1 MFRFPNSLDR
11 PKSDTFTPDPTAD
24 NRHYRLLPYSQGR
37 YKAHG
42 VVNLD
47 SQGVVPYSTSSLHRQ
62 PYAVSEMPQSINL
75 SKRPVTISSSGT
87 TDLYSGTPVFQY
99 SEADLASQAE
109 QMSLA
114 DKGPATRSKRAI
126 TTSSNNDVPDTDMR
140 NFPAVD
146 HWNNQLAEEQS
157 KVSQPVEKRAVSTG
171 AQHSAAFL
179 HQSPAGRV
187 CPKDTRSLSRA
198 PFLQKIHQIWP
209 EGQSGAL
216 NQFVGSQ
223 RPVRNQSIAPVYSR
237 SRHVPDRLE
246 FSDSAKTI
254 NAAYNSLKTNPLNA
268 EAEFR
273 KVYPAMLGSLN
284 WKDQC
289 RVVAGLARAIKDQGG
304 IHNYQRAVDTILK
317 FKGERVHPTVPS
329 GFHSLDITLAKA
341 WEGLGRYRWAE
352 MLLLAMIK
360 RGRFV
365 PVDVLSRPTGNRDID
380 LALIMLWQAMGKQDL
395 AQKLL
400 MAIRVKNPNQMQ
412 LAIADKNPE
421 MTREEAETILCQ
433 PTGDSDLDLA
443 QARLWESMEQYAL
456 AETLL
461 LLMSGKDPCELWLAI
476 AGQNPRMTKANA
488 EAVLC
493 TLSGKQNMDLARL
506 WQAMDKKEL
515 AENLLLVMAGKNPK
529 ELKLAMAGENPRMT
543 AEEAEAMLCHPSD
556 KHDINL
562 ALARLWEDMEKYDE
576 AENLLLAMAGK
587 NPKELR
593 LAMAGENPGM
603 TTEEAEVALCE
614 PSCKYDVNLA
624 LVMLWGIMDK
634 QALAEKL
641 RAAAGMP
648 SLKKSVS

>member
-1 MFRFPNSLDR
+1 M
-11 PKSDTFTPDPTAD
+11 
-24 NRHYRLLPYSQGR
+24 
-37 YKAHG
+37 
-42 VVNLD
+42 NLG
-47 SQGVVPYSTSSLHRQ
+47 SQGVVPYSASSLHRQ

-75 SKRPVTISSSGT
+75 FKRPVTISSSGT
-87 TDLYSGTPVFQY
+87 TDLYTGTRVFQY

-109 QMSLA
+109 QMSFA
-114 DKGPATRSKRAI
+114 DKEPATRSKRAI
-126 TTSSNNDVPDTDMR
+126 TTSANNDVPDTDMR

-146 HWNNQLAEEQS
+146 HWNNQLAEEQG
-157 KVSQPVEKRAVSTG
+157 KVSQPVEKLAVSTG
-171 AQHSAAFL
+171 LQRSAAFR

-187 CPKDTRSLSRA
+187 CPNDTRSLSRA
-198 PFLQKIHQIWP
+198 PFLQKNHQIWP
-209 EGQSGAL
+209 EGQRGAL
-216 NQFVGSQ
+216 SQFAGSQ
-223 RPVRNQSIAPVYSR
+223 RPERNQSIAHVYSS
-237 SRHVPDRLE
+237 SRHVPVRAE
-246 FSDSAKTI
+246 FIDSAKKTI

-273 KVYPAMLGSLN
+273 KVYPTMLGSLN
-284 WKDQC
+284 RKDQC
-289 RVVAGLARAIKDQGG
+289 RLVAGLARAIKDQGG
-304 IHNYQRAVDTILK
+304 IHNCQRAVETILK

-341 WEGLGRYRWAE
+341 WEGLGIYRWAE
-352 MLLLAMIK
+352 MLLLAMVN

-365 PVDVLSRPTGNRDID
+365 PVDVLSQPTGNRDID

-421 MTREEAETILCQ
+421 MTKEDAETILCK

-443 QARLWESMEQYAL
+443 QARLWESMKQYAL

-461 LLMSGKDPCELWLAI
+461 LLMSGKDPYELRLAMV
-476 AGQNPRMTKANA
+476 GKNPRMTKANA

-515 AENLLLVMAGKNPK
+515 AENLFLVMAGKNPK

-543 AEEAEAMLCHPSD
+543 AEEAEAVLCHPSD

-603 TTEEAEVALCE
+603 TKEEAEVVLCE
-614 PSCKYDVNLA
+614 PSSKYDVNLA